1 MARITADAQKERLTR
16 ERIVQAGVALADA
29 GGFASLSMRNLAD
42 ALDAAPMALYRHVAN
57 KEDLLDG
64 MVDVVFAEMYPP
76 AIGGDWKAE
85 LRERGV
91 SARAALRRHPWAVG
105 LMEDRM
111 HPGPASGTHHNA
123 TMGCLREAGLPFR
136 DAVHAYN
143 LLDAYT
149 YGFALQEQTIPF
161 ETPEESADM
170 ATTTVGERGDEY
182 PYLAEVVIELAA
194 RGYDY
199 TEEFEFGLDFILDG
213 LVRFRRTVR
222 SRRA

>member
-1 MARITADAQKERLTR
+1 
-16 ERIVQAGVALADA
+16 
-29 GGFASLSMRNLAD
+29 
-42 ALDAAPMALYRHVAN
+42 
-57 KEDLLDG
+57 
-64 MVDVVFAEMYPP
+64 
-76 AIGGDWKAE
+76 
-85 LRERGV
+85 
-91 SARAALRRHPWAVG
+91 
-105 LMEDRM
+105 M

-123 TMGCLREAGLPFR
+123 TMGCLREGGFPFR

-170 ATTTVGERGDEY
+170 AAVTVGEQGGEY
-182 PYLAEVVIELAA
+182 PYLAEVVVELGK

-213 LVRFRRTVR
+213 LERYRRTIR
-222 SRRA
+222 SGKR